1 MDRDSHGEIWAV
13 AYGTSGRYEVSTF
26 GRVRNAKT
34 QKILSTQDKHGYRKL
49 NLHVDGKLIHKYVHR
64 LVAETFIANPDN
76 KPQVN
81 HIDGIHDN
89 NHIENLEWV
98 TADENHQH
106 AIDNDLAKKARY
118 AGHRSRKALLS
129 KAEIITKQNLD
140 ELIIQAESRN
150 TTVYGL
156 YKLQESMIEKYKS
169 EIRSIKHEMTKHQRL
184 AESCVASAKDAYE
197 EYQEKSKQFIGMDDP
212 ELQIGKKRNYLE
224 IIGYAKDKDNHTRL
238 VCRCDCGTIKV
249 ENAWFWKNDKVKSC
263 GCKHDELARQ
273 SSAIGE
279 YNKEKYTAL
288 YEKWKRNYRTD
299 LWYDGWKE
307 YEPFKRWANENGYKD
322 GMYLHRKDIAKP
334 FSPDNCFIKDKPQ
347 NTGNNKPIKR
357 YECNGEMLTR
367 QEMAEKYNMLES
379 TIGYR
384 LKRGMTASEAVNTP
398 LLPQGRTRK
407 LK

>member
-49 NLHVDGKLIHKYVHR
+49 NLHIDGKLIHKYVHR

-98 TADENHQH
+98 TADENNQH
-106 AIDNDLAKKARY
+106 AIDNDLVKKARY

-129 KAEIITKQNLD
+129 KAEIITRQNLD
-140 ELIIQAESRN
+140 ELIKQAESHN

-156 YKLQESMIEKYKS
+156 YKLQESMIEKYKND
-169 EIRSIKHEMTKHQRL
+169 IRYIDHVMKRHQRL
-184 AESCVASAKDAYE
+184 AEECVKSAQNAYYKFQE
-197 EYQEKSKQFIGMDDP
+197 QTKEYIGMDDP

-263 GCKHDELARQ
+263 GCKHDELSRQ
-273 SSAIGE
+273 A
-279 YNKEKYTAL
+279 A
-288 YEKWKRNYRTD
+288 
-299 LWYDGWKE
+299 
-307 YEPFKRWANENGYKD
+307 
-322 GMYLHRKDIAKP
+322 
-334 FSPDNCFIKDKPQ
+334 
-347 NTGNNKPIKR
+347 IKR
-357 YECNGEMLTR
+357 GN
-367 QEMAEKYNMLES
+367 
-379 TIGYR
+379 
-384 LKRGMTASEAVNTP
+384 
-398 LLPQGRTRK
+398 
-407 LK
+407 